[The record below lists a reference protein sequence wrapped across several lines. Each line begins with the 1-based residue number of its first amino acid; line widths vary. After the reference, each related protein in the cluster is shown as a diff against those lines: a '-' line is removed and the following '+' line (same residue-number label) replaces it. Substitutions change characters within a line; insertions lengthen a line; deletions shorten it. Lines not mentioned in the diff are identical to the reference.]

1 MAVPLYAQWYVIDR
15 ESEVRDM
22 RKTRSWKHNGKNG
35 KQYGKRNTAK
45 YQSPF
50 MVLDEVYFGRE
61 IESLR
66 G

>member
-1 MAVPLYAQWYVIDR
+1 MKR
-15 ESEVRDM
+15 KVRNT
-22 RKTRSWKHNGKNG
+22 KSWKHITRNR

-45 YQSPF
+45 YDTPF

-61 IESLR
+61 IESIR

>member
-1 MAVPLYAQWYVIDR
+1 
-15 ESEVRDM
+15 M
-22 RKTRSWKHNGKNG
+22 RNTRSWKHLNKNR
-35 KQYGKRNTAK
+35 KQYGKRDITK

-50 MVLDEVYFGRE
+50 MVLDETYFGRE